1 MYTFL
6 LFASLVHSSN
16 CRIGSLA
23 ISWIGFR
30 FLHALYFLVQQYIFD
45 HDSWTREKDFEYV
58 TVVLYVDLHNVFML
72 QTGCDVFQ
80 GITMGLYSMNQ
91 LWLVASQPFL
101 PLAPWSSVMDIEP
114 VYIDTSDNKLRI
126 GGFVK
131 VVSLIVSNA

>member
-1 MYTFL
+1 
-6 LFASLVHSSN
+6 
-16 CRIGSLA
+16 
-23 ISWIGFR
+23 
-30 FLHALYFLVQQYIFD
+30 LVQQYIFD
-45 HDSWTREKDFEYV
+45 RDSWTQEKDFEYV
-58 TVVLYVDLHNVFML
+58 TVVLYVDLHNVFLL

-101 PLAPWSSVMDIEP
+101 PLAPWSSVMAIEP

-131 VVSLIVSNA
+131 VVSLIVSNVWLHLTYL

>member
-1 MYTFL
+1 MEPPI
-6 LFASLVHSSN
+6 SSD
-16 CRIGSLA
+16 CAHRL
-23 ISWIGFR
+23 
-30 FLHALYFLVQQYIFD
+30 Q
-45 HDSWTREKDFEYV
+45 KDFEYV

-101 PLAPWSSVMDIEP
+101 PLDPRSSVIMAIEP
-114 VYIDTSDNKLRI
+114 VDIDTSDNKLRTC
-126 GGFVK
+126 GFVK